1 MKLSA
6 PLYHLKR
13 KAKLL
18 SRAENIPLHEALD
31 RIARQEGFGGWSL
44 LAAKLAAVS
53 PAEKLFARLAPGDL
67 LLVGARPGQGKTLM
81 SLELA
86 VQAMKAG
93 RRSLFFTLEYTDRDI
108 LDRFRAIGVARAD
121 FAGLFEFDSSDDLS
135 SDYIV
140 RRLAAAPRGTLV
152 VVDYLQ
158 LLDQRRRNPELMV
171 QVRALQS
178 FARDRGVIFVFIS
191 QIDRL
196 YDPLKKPCPDLG
208 DVRLPNPLDL
218 GLFTKTCF
226 LNDGEVQ
233 FRTASQARSASS

>member
-44 LAAKLAAVS
+44 LAAKAAAAA

-67 LLVGARPGQGKTLM
+67 VLLGARPGHGKTRM
-81 SLELA
+81 GLELA
-86 VQAMKAG
+86 VQAMKSG
-93 RRSLFFTLEYTDRDI
+93 SQGVFFTLEYTEKDM
-108 LDRFRAIGVARAD
+108 LDRFRAIGVAREA
-121 FAGLFEFDSSDDLS
+121 FARLFEFDSSDEIS

-140 RRLAAAPRGTLV
+140 KRLADAPRGTLA

-158 LLDQRRRNPELMV
+158 LLDQKRDKPELMV
-171 QVRALQS
+171 QVRTLQS
-178 FARDRGVIFVFIS
+178 FARDRGLIFVFIS
-191 QIDRL
+191 QIDRS
-196 YDPLKKPCPDLG
+196 YDPLKKPCPDLD

-218 GLFTKTCF
+218 SLFTKTCF
-226 LNDGEVQ
+226 LNEGEIR
-233 FRTASQARSASS
+233 FSAAS

>member
-31 RIARQEGFGGWSL
+31 RIARQAGFAGWSL
-44 LAAKLAAVS
+44 LAAKAAAAA

-67 LLVGARPGQGKTLM
+67 VLLGARPGHGKTLM

-86 VQAMKAG
+86 AQAMKSG
-93 RRSLFFTLEYTDRDI
+93 SRGVFFTLEYTEKDM
-108 LDRFRAIGVARAD
+108 LERFRAIGVEREN
-121 FAGLFEFDSSDDLS
+121 FAELFEFDSSDEIS

-140 RRLAAAPRGTLV
+140 ARLARAPRGTFV

-158 LLDQRRRNPELMV
+158 LLDQKRGNPELMV
-171 QVRALQS
+171 QVRALKS
-178 FARDRGVIFVFIS
+178 FARDRGLIFVFIS
-191 QIDRL
+191 QIDRA
-196 YDPLKKPCPDLG
+196 YDPSQKPCPDLD

-218 GLFTKTCF
+218 GLFSKTCF
-226 LNDGEVQ
+226 LNDGEVR
-233 FRTASQARSASS
+233 FRSAG